1 MLFGCSTSVEKKN
14 DEIAKV
20 NDSSISNKVIN
31 DTDEVIDNTNA
42 DDDIKD
48 EVVEDT
54 KNDVSDTKN
63 DLKQDTTKNENPV
76 KNETKNNSS
85 TNESKPVKG
94 ENSTKTEVK
103 QDTPKKEN
111 VSKNDSKKEE
121 TKQDTVKPSQPQP
134 PKEEVKKE
142 EPHVHKTFFAA
153 ENDLKATGCLTY
165 YDPTVYVDTL
175 DESDEYAWRIAD
187 ELGIASCRWTSC
199 ECSCGKIGT
208 ILFNV
213 KYWEE

>member
-1 MLFGCSTSVEKKN
+1 MKKLYLCLLSLCMLFGCSTSVEKKN
-14 DEIAKV
+14 DEIVKV
-20 NDSSISNKVIN
+20 NDSNLADKENV
-31 DTDEVIDNTNA
+31 DEVIV
-42 DDDIKD
+42 D
-48 EVVEDT
+48 E
-54 KNDVSDTKN
+54 
-63 DLKQDTTKNENPV
+63 NENTSKIDTNQKEDEKPDDEL
-76 KNETKNNSS
+76 KENPS